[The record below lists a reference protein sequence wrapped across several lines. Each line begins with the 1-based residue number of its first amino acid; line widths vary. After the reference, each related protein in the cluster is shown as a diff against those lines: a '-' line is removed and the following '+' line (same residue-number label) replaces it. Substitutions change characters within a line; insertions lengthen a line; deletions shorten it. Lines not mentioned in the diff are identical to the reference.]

1 MRILLG
7 SVLLLGAI
15 ITSSLAAQTAQT
27 VPSKAHRHF
36 DVAFT
41 FNASHSNAAAGNGLW
56 MQGGSAQVHI
66 PLWRGF
72 GAVADIVGLH
82 TGNIN
87 STGLGLDMVTAAFG
101 PRYTWSPPHGRVSFF
116 GQGLAGEAFGFHGIF
131 PGVHET
137 HSSASSLAVQVGG
150 GMDFTLS
157 RRIAV
162 RAFEGRGCA
171 PSCQTRRQMCKIISG
186 SARASSSNS
195 DYMRPASYPGHI
207 GTSE

>member
-15 ITSSLAAQTAQT
+15 ITSSLAAQTAPT
-27 VPSKAHRHF
+27 KAHRRF

-41 FNASHSNAAAGNGLW
+41 FNARHSNTAGGNGFW
-56 MQGGSAQVHI
+56 MQGSSAQVHI

-72 GAVADIVGLH
+72 GAVADIAGLH

-87 STGLGLDMVTAAFG
+87 STGLGLDMVTATFG
-101 PRYTWSPPHGRVSFF
+101 PRYTWSPPHSRVSLF

-131 PGVHET
+131 PGVHGT
-137 HSSASSLAVQVGG
+137 RSSASSLAVQVGG
-150 GMDFTLS
+150 GMDFALS

-162 RAFEGRGCA
+162 RAFEGSWVRTQLPNA
-171 PSCQTRRQMCKIISG
+171 TTNVQNNFR
-186 SARASSSNS
+186 
-195 DYMRPASYPGHI
+195 I
-207 GTSE
+207 GAGIVFKF